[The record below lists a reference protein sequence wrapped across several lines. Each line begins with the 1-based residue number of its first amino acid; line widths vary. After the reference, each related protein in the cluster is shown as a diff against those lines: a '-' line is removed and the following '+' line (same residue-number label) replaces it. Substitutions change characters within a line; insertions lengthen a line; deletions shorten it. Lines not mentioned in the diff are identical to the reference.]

1 MHNHKRHISSRQ
13 NIYILM
19 LHNDVYDNY
28 YMAYLYICYYRSM
41 ASIIRTSITND
52 RANPLSLTNVPND
65 RENTPILYH

>member
-13 NIYILM
+13 NMYITM

-28 YMAYLYICYYRSM
+28 YIAYLYIYYSRIGVSV
-41 ASIIRTSITND
+41 IRTSITND

-65 RENTPILYH
+65 R